1 MLNMLLTEWDT
12 EEAKKVWYEDG
23 WDDGHIEG
31 RETER
36 QFFLEMI
43 DQGLSSEE
51 IKERLIKIK

>member
-1 MLNMLLTEWDT
+1 MLLTEWDT